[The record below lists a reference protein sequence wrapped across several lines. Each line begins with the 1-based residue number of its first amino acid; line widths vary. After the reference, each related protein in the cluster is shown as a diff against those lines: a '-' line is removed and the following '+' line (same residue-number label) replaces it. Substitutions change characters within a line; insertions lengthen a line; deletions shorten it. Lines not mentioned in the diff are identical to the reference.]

1 MVLKRYCTNSIM
13 SYYGNRVN
21 VTCFVRALSGFDEN
35 DFSAFGYFY
44 TNFLNTLGGVY
55 WSYKYTKF

>member
-1 MVLKRYCTNSIM
+1 M